1 MLTIEN
7 KSFAEERALYHLTDA
22 AVVFCR
28 FEGEADGESALKEGK
43 NLEINGCF
51 FALRYPLWHVKNL
64 KMRDSRLTESCRA
77 ALWYGR
83 SVLLKSCALDGIKAV
98 RECRGVR
105 LEDCYV
111 HSPEFGWKSSDIHIE
126 NSTIESEYAFLDS
139 RGITAANMDFSG
151 KYSFQYIEDAVFEDC
166 DFDTKDAFWHAKNV
180 VVKNSTVKGEYLAWY
195 CENVTF
201 DHCRIIGTQPL
212 CYCKGLKLID
222 CEMVDTDLAF
232 ERSQV
237 EATVTTPVLSI
248 KNPLSG
254 HITVPAVGEIIRD
267 IDGADAAVVIATPHT
282 KGCA

>member
-51 FALRYPLWHVKNL
+51 FALRYPLWHVENL
-64 KMRDSRLTESCRA
+64 KMRDSRLTESWRA

-151 KYSFQYIEDAVFEDC
+151 KYSFQYVRNMTVSNSRLK
-166 DFDTKDAFWHAKNV
+166 TKDAFWHTKNV
-180 VVKNSTVKGEYLAWY
+180 TVKDSLIEGEYLGWY
-195 CENVTF
+195 SENLTLIRC
-201 DHCRIIGTQPL
+201 HIKGTQPL
-212 CYCKGLKLID
+212 CYCKNLKLID
-222 CEMVDTDLAF
+222 CTTEEADLAF
-232 ERSQV
+232 EYSGV
-237 EATVTTPVLSI
+237 HADIKGAILSV
-248 KNPLSG
+248 KNPRRGKIEADRYGSVILS
-254 HITVPAVGEIIRD
+254 
-267 IDGADAAVVIATPHT
+267 DGVYPSKAKIL
-282 KGCA
+282 KRIK

>member
-105 LEDCYV
+105 LEHADC
-111 HSPEFGWKSSDIHIE
+111 P
-126 NSTIESEYAFLDS
+126 
-139 RGITAANMDFSG
+139 
-151 KYSFQYIEDAVFEDC
+151 
-166 DFDTKDAFWHAKNV
+166 
-180 VVKNSTVKGEYLAWY
+180 
-195 CENVTF
+195 
-201 DHCRIIGTQPL
+201 
-212 CYCKGLKLID
+212 
-222 CEMVDTDLAF
+222 
-232 ERSQV
+232 
-237 EATVTTPVLSI
+237 
-248 KNPLSG
+248 
-254 HITVPAVGEIIRD
+254 
-267 IDGADAAVVIATPHT
+267 
-282 KGCA
+282 